1 MTERPDL
8 VPAELRAAWVD
19 AGHTPGVDLRT
30 LFDEQ
35 VKRHPD
41 KVAVIDDQKSTT
53 YAELAEMTDR
63 IAGLLH
69 GWGIQPG
76 EIVALQ
82 LPNLAEACAADL
94 AVATLGAVCLPY
106 PVLYRHNEVRSLLA
120 RSGAVACL
128 CAKRLRD
135 FDYEEMLAD
144 LAPDLPAL
152 RHVGLLGAGLPS
164 SGGQSATGRAGGPI
178 GAQIATGRASAGAT
192 DPIRADSIDA
202 VLADP
207 ASPPPRPAVSVG
219 PHDPARILVTSGTE
233 AAPKMVL
240 YSHAAIG
247 GGIGNILGA
256 LRPGDDTRFL
266 LLPPLS
272 TGFGSLGTFAGLARF
287 GVTLVVTSAFDP
299 AGVVK
304 LVERERVTH
313 LLAVP
318 TMLAMLLAAGRGDA
332 DLGSLQVVGSF
343 GAAMSEDRARATLE
357 MFGARFVN
365 GYGCSDGAVSL
376 TGWDDPPEK
385 IAATVGRPSP
395 ATTEIRILGDDGAE
409 LPAGEVGEVC
419 ARGPMSPMGY
429 LNNPELD
436 ALYRFDG
443 GWVRTGDLGVL
454 DADGYLHIT
463 GRKKDIIVRGGYN
476 ISPAETEAALCKHPS
491 IAEAACV
498 GYPDERLGERM
509 AAFVVLAA
517 GAEVPSLEQVDEF
530 LVADGLARIKI
541 PERLEVVDA
550 MPLNPTGKILKRV
563 LRARFEAPAAQ
574 N

>member
-1 MTERPDL
+1 MIDRPDL
-8 VPAELRAAWVD
+8 VPAELRAAWID
-19 AGHTPGVDLRT
+19 AGYTPGVDLRT

-41 KVAVIDDQKSTT
+41 KIAVIDDEKSTT
-53 YAELAEMTDR
+53 YAELAAMADR
-63 IAGLLH
+63 IAGLLQS
-69 GWGIQPG
+69 WGIQPG
-76 EIVALQ
+76 EVVALQ
-82 LPNLAEACAADL
+82 LPNVAEACAADL

-135 FDYEEMLAD
+135 FDYEEMLAE
-144 LAPDLPAL
+144 LASELPAL
-152 RHVGLLGAGLPS
+152 RHVGVLGAGAPAPDPES
-164 SGGQSATGRAGGPI
+164 IGGLRF
-178 GAQIATGRASAGAT
+178 
-192 DPIRADSIDA
+192 DSLDV
-202 VLADP
+202 VLAAAEP
-207 ASPPPRPAVSVG
+207 APPRPAGGVG

-247 GGIGNILGA
+247 GIGNILGA
-256 LRPGDDTRFL
+256 LRPDDDTRFL

-287 GVTLVVTSAFDP
+287 GVTLVVTSGFDP

-304 LVERERVTH
+304 LIERERVTH
-313 LLAVP
+313 MLAVP
-318 TMLAMLLAAGRGDA
+318 TMLAMMLAAGRGDA
-332 DLGSLQVVGSF
+332 DLSSLRVVGSF
-343 GAAMSEDRARATLE
+343 GAAMSEDRVRAALA

-395 ATTEIRILGDDGAE
+395 STTEIRILGEDGAE
-409 LPAGEVGEVC
+409 LGPGEVGEVC
-419 ARGPMSPMGY
+419 ALGPMSPLGY
-429 LNNPELD
+429 LGSPELD
-436 ALYRFDG
+436 ERYRFDG
-443 GWVRTGDLGVL
+443 GWVRTGDLGFL
-454 DADGYLHIT
+454 DADGYLSIT

-476 ISPAETEAALCKHPS
+476 ISPAETEAALCRHPAV
-491 IAEAACV
+491 AEAACV

-509 AAFVVLAA
+509 CAFVVLAP
-517 GAEVPSLEQVDEF
+517 GAEPPPFEELEAF
-530 LVADGLARIKI
+530 LVADGLARIKL
-541 PERLEVVDA
+541 PERLEILDA

-563 LRARFEAPAAQ
+563 LRARLDPVRQ
-574 N
+574 T

>member
-1 MTERPDL
+1 
-8 VPAELRAAWVD
+8 
-19 AGHTPGVDLRT
+19 
-30 LFDEQ
+30 
-35 VKRHPD
+35 
-41 KVAVIDDQKSTT
+41 VAI
-53 YAELAEMTDR
+53 
-63 IAGLLH
+63 
-69 GWGIQPG
+69 
-76 EIVALQ
+76 
-82 LPNLAEACAADL
+82 
-94 AVATLGAVCLPY
+94 
-106 PVLYRHNEVRSLLA
+106 
-120 RSGAVACL
+120 
-128 CAKRLRD
+128 
-135 FDYEEMLAD
+135 
-144 LAPDLPAL
+144 
-152 RHVGLLGAGLPS
+152 
-164 SGGQSATGRAGGPI
+164 
-178 GAQIATGRASAGAT
+178 
-192 DPIRADSIDA
+192 
-202 VLADP
+202 
-207 ASPPPRPAVSVG
+207 SPF
-219 PHDPARILVTSGTE
+219 DPARILVTSGTE
-233 AAPKMVL
+233 AAPTMVL

-256 LRPGDDTRFL
+256 LRPDDDTRFL

-299 AGVVK
+299 AGVIK

-318 TMLAMLLAAGRGDA
+318 TMLAMMLAAGRGDA
-332 DLGSLQVVGSF
+332 DVSSLQVVGSF
-343 GAAMSEDRARATLE
+343 GAAMSEDRVRATLE

-365 GYGCSDGAVSL
+365 GYGCSDGAATL

-409 LPAGEVGEVC
+409 VAAGEVGEVC

-443 GWVRTGDLGVL
+443 GWLRTGDLGLL
-454 DADGYLHIT
+454 DAEGYLHIT

-476 ISPAETEAALCKHPS
+476 ISPAETEAALCKHLA

-509 AAFVVLAA
+509 AAFVVLAP
-517 GAEVPSLEQVDEF
+517 GADAPSLEQVDVF
-530 LVADGLARIKI
+530 LVADGLARINI
-541 PERLEVVDA
+541 PERLEVLDA

-563 LRARFEAPAAQ
+563 LRARFEATAAQ
-574 N
+574 S

>member
-1 MTERPDL
+1 MTARPDL

-53 YAELAEMTDR
+53 YAELAEMADR
-63 IAGLLH
+63 IAGLLQ
-69 GWGIQPG
+69 GWGIRPG

-82 LPNLAEACAADL
+82 LPNVAEACAADL
-94 AVATLGAVCLPY
+94 AVATLGAICLPY

-128 CAKRLRD
+128 CARRLRD
-135 FDYEEMLAD
+135 FDYAAMLAD
-144 LAPDLPAL
+144 LRPELPAL
-152 RHVGLLGAGLPS
+152 RHVAVLGEGDGDP
-164 SGGQSATGRAGGPI
+164 AGG
-178 GAQIATGRASAGAT
+178 AE
-192 DPIRADSIDA
+192 SIDA
-202 VLADP
+202 VLNAP
-207 ASPPPRPAVSVG
+207 GPPPPRPAVTVG

-256 LRPGDDTRFL
+256 LRPDGDTRFL

-299 AGVVK
+299 AGVIK

-313 LLAVP
+313 MLAVP
-318 TMLAMLLAAGRGDA
+318 TMLAMLLAAGPGDA
-332 DLGSLQVVGSF
+332 DLSSLQVVGSF
-343 GAAMSEDRARATLE
+343 GAAMSEDRVRATLAL
-357 MFGARFVN
+357 FGGGSRRPDQGDTPCPPGGARFVN

-395 ATTEIRILGDDGAE
+395 ATTEIRILGEDGAE
-409 LPAGEVGEVC
+409 QPAGEVGEVC

-429 LNNPELD
+429 LGSPELD
-436 ALYRFDG
+436 AQYRFDG

-476 ISPAETEAALCKHPS
+476 ISPAETEAALCKHPA

-517 GAEVPSLEQVDEF
+517 GADAPTLEGLEEF
-530 LVADGLARIKI
+530 LSADGLARIKI
-541 PERLEVVDA
+541 PERLEVIDA

-563 LRARFEAPAAQ
+563 LRARFEATVAQ
-574 N
+574 T

>member
-1 MTERPDL
+1 MIDRPDL

-19 AGHTPGVDLRT
+19 AGYTPGVDLRT

-41 KVAVIDDQKSTT
+41 KVAVVDDQKSTT
-53 YAELAEMTDR
+53 YAELAEMADR
-63 IAGLLH
+63 IAGLLQ
-69 GWGIQPG
+69 GWGIQRG
-76 EIVALQ
+76 EVVALQ
-82 LPNLAEACAADL
+82 LPNVAEACAADL

-106 PVLYRHNEVRSLLA
+106 PVLYRHNEVRSLLG

-128 CAKRLRD
+128 CARQLRD
-135 FDYEEMLAD
+135 FDYEEMLAE
-144 LAPDLPAL
+144 LAPELRSL
-152 RHVGLLGAGLPS
+152 RHVGVLDAGAPGLS
-164 SGGQSATGRAGGPI
+164 GQSATGGAGGPI
-178 GAQIATGRASAGAT
+178 GAQSATGRSSAEAAGR
-192 DPIRADSIDA
+192 IRADSIDA
-202 VLADP
+202 VLA
-207 ASPPPRPAVSVG
+207 ASTPPPARPAVAVG

-256 LRPGDDTRFL
+256 LRPDAETRFL

-304 LVERERVTH
+304 LIERERVTH
-313 LLAVP
+313 MLAVP
-318 TMLAMLLAAGRGDA
+318 TMLAMMLAAGPGDA

-343 GAAMSEDRARATLE
+343 GAAMSEGRVRATLE

-365 GYGCSDGAVSL
+365 GYGCSDGAVCL

-395 ATTEIRILGDDGAE
+395 STTEIRILSDDGAE

-419 ARGPMSPMGY
+419 ARGPMSPLGY
-429 LNNPELD
+429 LGSPELD
-436 ALYRFDG
+436 ERYRFDG

-476 ISPAETEAALCKHPS
+476 ISPAETEAALCKHPA

-509 AAFVVLAA
+509 CAFVVLAP
-517 GAEVPSLEQVDEF
+517 GADAPTLAELETF
-530 LVADGLARIKI
+530 LVADGLARNKL
-541 PERLEVVDA
+541 PERLEAIDA
-550 MPLNPTGKILKRV
+550 MPLNPTGKLLKRV
-563 LRARFEAPAAQ
+563 LRERFEPVSRS
-574 N
+574 

>member
-1 MTERPDL
+1 MSSKPVSVRPDL

-41 KVAVIDDQKSTT
+41 KVAVVDDEKSTT
-53 YAELAEMTDR
+53 YDALGEMADR
-63 IAGLLH
+63 IAGLLVE
-69 GWGIQPG
+69 WGIG
-76 EIVALQ
+76 KGDVVAIQ

-94 AVATLGAVCLPY
+94 AVATVGAICLPY

-128 CAKRLRD
+128 VLRRLRD
-135 FDYEEMLAD
+135 FDFAGMMAD
-144 LAPDLPAL
+144 LRPDLPAL
-152 RHVGLLGAGLPS
+152 RHLAVLGEPADG
-164 SGGQSATGRAGGPI
+164 
-178 GAQIATGRASAGAT
+178 
-192 DPIRADSIDA
+192 ADSIDA
-202 VLADP
+202 VLA
-207 ASPPPRPAVSVG
+207 AGGSPPPRPPVSVG
-219 PHDPARILVTSGTE
+219 PFDAARILVTSGTE

-256 LRPGDDTRFL
+256 LRPDDDTRFL

-272 TGFGSLGTFAGLARF
+272 TGFGSLGTFAGLARY
-287 GVTLVVTSAFDP
+287 GLTLVVMSAFDP
-299 AGVVK
+299 AGVFK

-318 TMLAMLLAAGRGDA
+318 TMLAMMLAAGRGDA
-332 DLGSLQVVGSF
+332 DLSSLQVVGSF
-343 GAAMSEDRARATLE
+343 GAAMSEDRVRATLE
-357 MFGARFVN
+357 TFGGGSRRPDQGDTPCPPGGARFVN
-365 GYGCSDGAVSL
+365 GYGCSDGAVCL

-385 IAATVGRPSP
+385 IGATVGRPSE

-419 ARGPMSPMGY
+419 ARGPMSPLGY
-429 LNNPELD
+429 FGSPELD
-436 ALYRFDG
+436 ERYRFDG
-443 GWVRTGDLGVL
+443 GWVRTGDLGFL
-454 DADGYLHIT
+454 DAEGYLHIA

-476 ISPAETEAALCKHPS
+476 ISPAETEAGLCRHPA

-498 GYPDERLGERM
+498 GFPDERLGERM
-509 AAFVVLAA
+509 CAFVVLAA
-517 GAEVPSLEQVDEF
+517 GADVPSLEEVQEF
-530 LVADGLARIKI
+530 LAEDGLARIKL
-541 PERLEVVDA
+541 PERLEIIDA

-563 LRARFEAPAAQ
+563 LRERIAR
-574 N
+574 

>member
-1 MTERPDL
+1 MTNRPDL

-19 AGHTPGVDLRT
+19 AGHTPGVGLRT
-30 LFDEQ
+30 LFDGQ

-41 KVAVIDDQKSTT
+41 KVAVIDDEKSTT
-53 YAELAEMTDR
+53 YAELAEMADR

-76 EIVALQ
+76 DVVALQ
-82 LPNLAEACAADL
+82 LPNVAEACAADL
-94 AVATLGAVCLPY
+94 AVATLGAICLPY

-120 RSGAVACL
+120 RSQAVACL
-128 CAKRLRD
+128 CARRVRD
-135 FDYEEMLAD
+135 FDFAEMLAD
-144 LAPDLPAL
+144 LRPDLPAL
-152 RHVGLLGAGLPS
+152 RHVAVLGAGDGEP
-164 SGGQSATGRAGGPI
+164 AGG
-178 GAQIATGRASAGAT
+178 
-192 DPIRADSIDA
+192 ADSIDA
-202 VLADP
+202 VLRAAGP
-207 ASPPPRPAVSVG
+207 APARPAVAVG

-256 LRPGDDTRFL
+256 LRPDDDTRFL

-287 GVTLVVTSAFDP
+287 GVTLVVAGAFDP
-299 AGVVK
+299 AGVIK
-304 LVERERVTH
+304 LIERERVTH
-313 LLAVP
+313 MLAVP
-318 TMLAMLLAAGRGDA
+318 TMLAMMLAAGPGDA

-343 GAAMSEDRARATLE
+343 GAAMSEDRVRATLQT
-357 MFGARFVN
+357 FGCRFVN

-395 ATTEIRILGDDGAE
+395 ATTEVRILGDDGAE
-409 LPAGEVGEVC
+409 LPTPEVGEIC

-429 LNNPELD
+429 FNNPELD

-443 GWVRTGDLGVL
+443 GWVRTGDLGFL

-476 ISPAETEAALCKHPS
+476 ISPAESEAALCRHPA

-498 GYPDERLGERM
+498 AYPDERLGERM
-509 AAFVVLAA
+509 AAFVVLAP
-517 GAEVPSLEQVDEF
+517 GAPAPTLDELEGF
-530 LVADGLARIKI
+530 LVEDGLARIKI
-541 PERLEVVDA
+541 PERLEIIDA

-563 LRARFEAPAAQ
+563 LRGRFETPAAQ
-574 N
+574 S

>member
-1 MTERPDL
+1 MSSEPVSVRPDL

-41 KVAVIDDQKSTT
+41 KVAVVDDEKETT
-53 YAELAEMTDR
+53 YAELAEMADR
-63 IAGLLH
+63 IAGLLQR
-69 GWGIQPG
+69 WGIRPG
-76 EIVALQ
+76 EVVAIQ
-82 LPNLAEACAADL
+82 MPNVAEACAADL
-94 AVATLGAVCLPY
+94 AVATLGAICLPY
-106 PVLYRHNEVRSLLA
+106 PVLYRHTEVRSLLA

-128 CAKRLRD
+128 CAHRLRD
-135 FDYEEMLAD
+135 FDYAEMLAD
-144 LAPDLPAL
+144 LKPELPAL
-152 RHVGLLGAGLPS
+152 RHV
-164 SGGQSATGRAGGPI
+164 
-178 GAQIATGRASAGAT
+178 
-192 DPIRADSIDA
+192 A
-202 VLADP
+202 VLGEP
-207 ASPPPRPAVSVG
+207 AEGVDSLDEALAAPGPPPPRPAVAVG
-219 PHDPARILVTSGTE
+219 PFDPARILVTSGTE

-256 LRPGDDTRFL
+256 LRPDDDTRFL

-287 GVTLVVTSAFDP
+287 GVTLVVTSGFDP
-299 AGVVK
+299 AAVIK
-304 LVERERVTH
+304 LIERQRVTH
-313 LLAVP
+313 MLAVP

-332 DLGSLQVVGSF
+332 DLSSLQVVGSF
-343 GAAMSEDRARATLE
+343 GAAMSESRVRATLD

-365 GYGCSDGAVSL
+365 GYGCSDGAVCL

-395 ATTEIRILGDDGAE
+395 ATTEIRILGDDGAD

-419 ARGPMSPMGY
+419 ARGPMSPRGY
-429 LNNPELD
+429 FEAPELD

-443 GWVRTGDLGVL
+443 GWVRTGDLGFF
-454 DADGYLHIT
+454 DPEGYLHIS

-476 ISPAETEAALCKHPS
+476 ISPAEAEAGLCKHPA

-498 GYPDERLGERM
+498 GYPDDRLGERM
-509 AAFVVLAA
+509 CAFVVLAA
-517 GAEVPSLEQVDEF
+517 GAETPSLAEVTEF
-530 LVADGLARIKI
+530 LEADGLARMKL

-563 LRARFEAPAAQ
+563 LRERLVPAEPAT
-574 N
+574 